1 MIPTVLNWSSGKD
14 AALSY
19 YLLQQEG
26 KYDVR
31 TLLTT
36 INTEKNRVVMHGLRE
51 ELLDAQA
58 ERMGLPLRK
67 VYLPASPD
75 HEVYNNTMTR
85 ELDALKQQGITTSA
99 FGDIHLED
107 LKTYREQQLQQAGF
121 TGLFPL
127 WGRDVREMV
136 QMIEEVGIE
145 PVIVCVNANKL
156 GQEFLG
162 RKVNTALLAEL
173 PEGVDPCGEYGEF
186 HTFVF
191 NAPYFSAP
199 IAYKIGEVVHRQY
212 APTGTSVDD
221 KGFYFLD
228 VYPG

>member
-1 MIPTVLNWSSGKD
+1 FCNTFAAMIPTVLNWSSGKD

-127 WGRDVREMV
+127 WGRD
-136 QMIEEVGIE
+136 
-145 PVIVCVNANKL
+145 
-156 GQEFLG
+156 G
-162 RKVNTALLAEL
+162 R
-173 PEGVDPCGEYGEF
+173 
-186 HTFVF
+186 
-191 NAPYFSAP
+191 
-199 IAYKIGEVVHRQY
+199 
-212 APTGTSVDD
+212 
-221 KGFYFLD
+221 
-228 VYPG
+228 

>member
-51 ELLDAQA
+51 ELLGAQA

-107 LKTYREQQLQQAGF
+107 LKAYREQQLQQAGF

-162 RKVNTALLAEL
+162 RKVNKALLAEL

-199 IAYKIGEVVHRQY
+199 IAYRTGEVVHRQY
-212 APTGTSVDD
+212 APTGTTVDD

-228 VYPG
+228 VYPD